1 MAHINS
7 SGCFAERLVGFI
19 LSEGLFFSGSF
30 AAIYW
35 LNKRGLMKGLS
46 LANSF
51 IARDEGLHA
60 SFGMLLYSMLEN
72 KLTQE
77 EIYVLFDEAVAC
89 EVEFVTES
97 LPVSLIGLN
106 KGFLI
111 SQLIYT
117 QHRD

>member
-1 MAHINS
+1 MLAHIDS

-46 LANSF
+46 FANSM

-60 SFGMLLYSMLEN
+60 NFGMLLYSMLNN

-77 EIYVLFDEAVAC
+77 EIYSIFDEAVAI
-89 EVEFVTES
+89 EVEFVSES
-97 LPVSLIGLN
+97 LPVSLIGMN
-106 KGFLI
+106 KGIELHNI
-111 SQLIYT
+111 Q
-117 QHRD
+117 